1 MTPGRRR
8 LAAVQTRRR
17 IGSARPRNL
26 HSYQARSRTQTIR
39 KPDEPDYTLRSTPC
53 QEKLGKSVLSDHSCH
68 MTSVSIS
75 DLKARLSAFID
86 IVRHGD
92 EVLVTDQGRPVAR
105 LVPARDDEQE
115 DGQREIL
122 IRSGRLRAPSAT
134 SVPDFW
140 TRSRALDADGR
151 ALDALL
157 EERDSGR

>member
-1 MTPGRRR
+1 
-8 LAAVQTRRR
+8 
-17 IGSARPRNL
+17 
-26 HSYQARSRTQTIR
+26 
-39 KPDEPDYTLRSTPC
+39 
-53 QEKLGKSVLSDHSCH
+53 

-134 SVPDFW
+134 LVPDFW